1 MVEKQILKLSKL
13 CEHWA
18 AHNSSHKENY
28 IKWRNIAEENGL
40 NSVVE
45 KIDKAIEMMDKSTKF
60 LLSAREDIEVKV
72 ELS

>member
-18 AHNSSHKENY
+18 AHNNSHRENY
-28 IKWRNIAEENGL
+28 IKWRNIAEEKGL

-60 LLSAREDIEVKV
+60 LLSARADIEEV
-72 ELS
+72 ELP